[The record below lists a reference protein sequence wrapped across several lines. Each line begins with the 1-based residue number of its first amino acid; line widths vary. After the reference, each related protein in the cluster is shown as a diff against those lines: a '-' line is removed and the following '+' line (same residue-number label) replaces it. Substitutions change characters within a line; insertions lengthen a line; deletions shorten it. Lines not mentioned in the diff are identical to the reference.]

1 MAVIVPR
8 NSYRNISYT
17 PHSPLPTPHSP
28 LPTPH
33 SINQSIPFSANPAG
47 ELHVLG
53 HDGDA
58 LGVDRTHVG
67 VLKEANDV
75 GLGGL
80 LQGKEGGGLEPQV
93 GPKILGNL
101 ADELLEGT
109 LADHEIG
116 GLLVLADLA
125 EGDCSRTVP
134 AGLLDS
140 TGSGRTGGFGGELFP
155 RSLSSSGFTSG
166 LFSAS
171 HC

>member
-1 MAVIVPR
+1 VNFLTHPHPTHHHTT
-8 NSYRNISYT
+8 T
-17 PHSPLPTPHSP
+17 PPHHHTTTP
-28 LPTPH
+28 PH
-33 SINQSIPFSANPAG
+33 HSIPFAANPAG

-101 ADELLEGT
+101 THELLEGT

-125 EGDCSRTVP
+125 EGDCSGTVP
-134 AGLLDS
+134 AGLLGS
-140 TGSGRTGGFGGELFP
+140 IGSGRTGGFGGELFP